1 MRKEYQASVLC
12 VDGVQMFDWQDA
24 GDEGQSAEI
33 AIRKTWSMETD
44 TITVAFLASHPAQYT
59 IYGHTHKTESITQWF
74 LTFFDFK
81 VCRLHFLFK
90 VFKRLVTLEG
100 TESCVWAV
108 TGDVN
113 IYHYLLSATN
123 TVYNLQTVLWVGP
136 SSETRS
142 HKLFNDQN
150 IAGDNF
156 HLQFPQ
162 QPHTATH
169 WDANS
174 GKWET

>member
-1 MRKEYQASVLC
+1 MVFRCLTDRMLVMRDSQRRLWSGRPGVWRQIPSQSHSLHHTQHNTRYMVTLTKQKAS
-12 VDGVQMFDWQDA
+12 
-24 GDEGQSAEI
+24 
-33 AIRKTWSMETD
+33 
-44 TITVAFLASHPAQYT
+44 
-59 IYGHTHKTESITQWF
+59 TQWF

>member
-1 MRKEYQASVLC
+1 
-12 VDGVQMFDWQDA
+12 
-24 GDEGQSAEI
+24 
-33 AIRKTWSMETD
+33 METD
-44 TITVAFLASHPAQYT
+44 TITVTFLASHPTQHT
-59 IYGHTHKTESITQWF
+59 IYGHTHKTESINTKDF
-74 LTFFDFK
+74 LYFFTLKSVFGG
-81 VCRLHFLFK
+81 LHFLLK
-90 VFKRLVTLEG
+90 IFKRLVTLEG

-123 TVYNLQTVLWVGP
+123 TVYNLQTVLGAGP

-162 QPHTATH
+162 QPHTATL